1 MTGDRESMATL
12 VNHRRTGMHKFFSNI
27 RLWKLFKAGV
37 APHLLLLI
45 TACGTGQA
53 QGQVNTAPAPIASAA
68 AAESL
73 LVDVQSV
80 DSSIAVRLRYFTH
93 DNFTGAP
100 LPGYEANRAYLRREA
115 AVALSRVQRLLRAD
129 GLGLLV
135 WDGYRP
141 VSATEGMVAWAER
154 TGNMK
159 LFKQGYIARRSRHNM
174 GVAVDLTLVALD
186 TGAPL
191 EMGTPYDTFSQAAHT
206 ANATGVAA
214 RNRQRLV
221 SAMQAQ
227 GFINYDQEWWH
238 FSIVVPDPVPFN
250 VPVK

>member
-1 MTGDRESMATL
+1 MAAAL
-12 VNHRRTGMHKFFSNI
+12 M
-27 RLWKLFKAGV
+27 LAG
-37 APHLLLLI
+37 
-45 TACGTGQA
+45 ACSHSQA
-53 QGQVNTAPAPIASAA
+53 QGQVNAAPAPIASAA

-73 LVDVQSV
+73 LMDVQSV
-80 DSSIAVRLRYFTH
+80 DSSIAVNLRYFTH
-93 DNFTGAP
+93 NNFTGAP

-115 AVALSRVQRLLRAD
+115 AAALGRVQRQLRAG

-159 LFKQGYIARRSRHNM
+159 YFKQGYIARRSRHNM

-186 TGAPL
+186 TGVPL
-191 EMGTPYDTFSQAAHT
+191 EMGTPYDTFSKAAHT
-206 ANATGVAA
+206 ANATGLAA

-238 FSIVVPDPVPFN
+238 FSFEVPDPVPFN
-250 VPVK
+250 VPVR

>member
-1 MTGDRESMATL
+1 MNCQPGRGGVTVRKSLICMVL
-12 VNHRRTGMHKFFSNI
+12 
-27 RLWKLFKAGV
+27 LAG
-37 APHLLLLI
+37 
-45 TACGTGQA
+45 CGKGQA
-53 QGQVNTAPAPIASAA
+53 QVNAPPAPIASAA

-73 LVDVQSV
+73 LVDVRAV
-80 DSSIAVRLRYFTH
+80 DSSIAVDLRYLTS

-115 AVALSRVQRLLRAD
+115 ATALGRVQRQLKAE
-129 GLGLLV
+129 GLGLLI

-141 VSATEGMVAWAER
+141 VSGTEGMVAWAER

-159 LFKQGYIARRSRHNM
+159 YFKQGYIARRSRHNM
-174 GVAVDLTLVALD
+174 GVAVDLTLVSLE

-191 EMGTPYDTFSQAAHT
+191 EMGTPFDTFSKTAHT

-214 RNRQRLV
+214 QNRQRLV
-221 SAMQAQ
+221 TAMEAH
-227 GFINYDQEWWH
+227 GFSNYDQEWWH

-250 VPVK
+250 VPVR